1 MISNKASPSN
11 KEQWPCYRV
20 TTGKVSIKECYENVM
35 KGSVQ
40 RFGTVYLR
48 IQYNLEKKNI
58 FNTKYNEY
66 ANYNILQ
73 SWNWSQ
79 PVLFINS
86 IYLDMLW
93 C

>member
-48 IQYNLEKKNI
+48 IQYNLEKKIFLIPGIMNMLNI
-58 FNTKYNEY
+58 SYCNLETD
-66 ANYNILQ
+66 LSQ
-73 SWNWSQ
+73 SC
-79 PVLFINS
+79 L
-86 IYLDMLW
+86 
-93 C
+93 